1 VQLSDLDSEQEDHV
15 SDKDLDD
22 LLNEDNPHF
31 KKSITKEEFLKKSQ
45 IENKDINKD
54 NNFNTN
60 PVLENKRSQKY
71 LDNIKE
77 EEIKTSPIKK
87 NTLNSM
93 TLTNSIL
100 RASTVSRKNTN
111 NITASASAPF
121 YSKNESELNKE
132 FYDEKVESKKI

>member
-45 IENKDINKD
+45 IENKD

-60 PVLENKRSQKY
+60 PVLENKRSIKY

-77 EEIKTSPIKK
+77 EEIKSSPIKK

-132 FYDEKVESKKI
+132 FYDEKVESKKL